1 MGEKTRLKE
10 DCKTKIAQTLCKLNI
25 DGLLRWVNKN
35 SLLVVTYHGVYDKFC
50 RGTLPLFTHLHVD
63 LLREHLKFLKSNY
76 NVISLSEFTSC
87 LKERKPWPERAA
99 LITFD
104 DGLRNNYEVAFPV
117 LKEFDLPA
125 VIYLTV
131 NYIGTDKL
139 LWFDELYLLLKKCL
153 EDAVKTE
160 LLAEYL
166 GPIPDSCDIGELY
179 PICSKRLKNKSIMER
194 MEIIKRLKQL
204 ACIEGNPILS
214 EPFKFLSWE
223 QVLEM
228 KSSGLIE
235 FGVHTAT
242 HRMVSELS
250 PDEWEKEIVAPK
262 NKIEKIIGNTID
274 TFCYPNGVPD
284 VDFFQ
289 EHEKFLKSRG
299 YVCAFSAHEGL
310 NSPKYDQYRL
320 GRISVGSDIS
330 SEINFFRLNTAGF
343 ISFLRTKLKF
353 IT

>member
-1 MGEKTRLKE
+1 MGKKRLKE
-10 DCKTKIAQTLCKLNI
+10 DYKIKIAQTLCKINI
-25 DGLLRWVNKN
+25 DGLLRWINKS

-50 RGTLPLFTHLHVD
+50 RGSLSLFTHLHVD
-63 LLREHLKFLKSNY
+63 LLREHLKFLKRNY
-76 NVISLSEFTSC
+76 NVISLSELTAC
-87 LKERKPWPERAA
+87 LKDRKPWPERAA

-104 DGLRNNYEVAFPV
+104 DGFRNNYEVAFPV

-131 NYIGTDKL
+131 NYVGTDKL

-153 EDAVKTE
+153 EDAVETDV
-160 LLAEYL
+160 LAEFL

-179 PICSKRLKNKSIMER
+179 PICSNRLKKMSIIER
-194 MEIIKRLKQL
+194 TEIITRLKQL
-204 ACIEGNPILS
+204 VCIEGKPILS

-228 KSSGLIE
+228 KSSGLVE

-242 HRMVSELS
+242 HRIVSELP

-262 NKIEKIIGNTID
+262 NKIEKIIGNSID

-289 EHEKFLKSRG
+289 EHEKYLKSKG
-299 YVCAFSAHEGL
+299 YVCAFSTHEGL
-310 NSPKYDQYRL
+310 NTPKYNQYRL
-320 GRISVGSDIS
+320 GRIPVGSDIS
-330 SEINFFRLNTAGF
+330 SDINFFRLNTSGF
-343 ISFLRTKLKF
+343 ISFLRTKFKF
-353 IT
+353 LT